1 MLTHSESFKDVT
13 KGLNI
18 LLSGE
23 FKIPVFFDR
32 GFNLRRSMY
41 FSVEP
46 VSSNLVDLRTES
58 QVREYVVNIKHYWH
72 RGGQRL
78 GARANHQKI
87 MNTVNKII
95 ERAKQ
100 LLTNNS
106 SYTVDNTVDFGDWGV
121 NFGDE
126 NKQFVFPK
134 FALTTTF
141 SQDPTVF
148 GSATRT
154 SRDYVYFRDTKWFD
168 GKILGVDYDPPR
180 NNTENRSDLIMTSMS
195 FSTLVEDVV
204 T

>member
-13 KGLNI
+13 KGINI

-23 FKIPVFFDR
+23 FKIPVYFDR
-32 GFNLRRSMY
+32 GFKLRRSMY

-46 VSSNLVDLRTES
+46 VSSNIVELRGES
-58 QVREYVVNIKHYWH
+58 QVREYVLNIKHYWH
-72 RGGQRL
+72 RGVKNF
-78 GARANHQKI
+78 GARSNHQKV
-87 MNTVNKII
+87 MNTVNKIV

-100 LLTNNS
+100 LLTNNV

-126 NKQFVFPK
+126 NKQFVFPR

-154 SRDYVYFRDTKWFD
+154 SRDFVFFRDTLWFG
-168 GKILGVDYDPPR
+168 GKIISVDYNPPR
-180 NNTENRSDLIMTSMS
+180 NESENRSDLIMTSMS
-195 FSTLVEDVV
+195 FSTMIEDVV

>member
-1 MLTHSESFKDVT
+1 
-13 KGLNI
+13 
-18 LLSGE
+18 
-23 FKIPVFFDR
+23 
-32 GFNLRRSMY
+32 
-41 FSVEP
+41 
-46 VSSNLVDLRTES
+46 
-58 QVREYVVNIKHYWH
+58 
-72 RGGQRL
+72 
-78 GARANHQKI
+78 

-180 NNTENRSDLIMTSMS
+180 NNTENRSDLIMTSMG
-195 FSTLVEDVV
+195 FSILIEDVV